1 MFITL
6 AGKAGEEAPLL
17 QVNHRPL
24 QAIPA
29 VDGVLAVDFHTLCE
43 EARSQL
49 DYIALSRRYHS
60 VMLYN
65 VPVMGPR
72 KENAARRFLALVDE
86 FYECHVKLVIAAETS
101 MFEIYQEEQLK
112 FEYQRCLSRLQE
124 MQSEEY
130 LKLPHLR

>member
-1 MFITL
+1 MPLNVQTRETLDRIFITL
-6 AGKAGEEAPLL
+6 AGMAGEEAPLL

-24 QAIPA
+24 QAIRA

-65 VPVMGPR
+65 VQVMEPR
-72 KENAARRFLALVDE
+72 KKTLLVA
-86 FYECHVKLVIAAETS
+86 FWRWWMNS
-101 MFEIYQEEQLK
+101 MSATLNW
-112 FEYQRCLSRLQE
+112 CSLLRLQC
-124 MQSEEY
+124 
-130 LKLPHLR
+130 LRSTKGNS